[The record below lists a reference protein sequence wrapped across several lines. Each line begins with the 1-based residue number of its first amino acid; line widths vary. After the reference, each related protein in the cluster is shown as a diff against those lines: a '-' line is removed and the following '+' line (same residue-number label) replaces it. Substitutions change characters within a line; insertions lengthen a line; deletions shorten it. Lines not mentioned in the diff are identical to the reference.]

1 MAKEKTTILIL
12 CLLGLIGIAG
22 IHRFYVGKVG
32 TGILYLLTAGWFFIG
47 TIVDIVKIGNG
58 TFTDKQGNKLK

>member
-1 MAKEKTTILIL
+1 MAEEKTTTLIL